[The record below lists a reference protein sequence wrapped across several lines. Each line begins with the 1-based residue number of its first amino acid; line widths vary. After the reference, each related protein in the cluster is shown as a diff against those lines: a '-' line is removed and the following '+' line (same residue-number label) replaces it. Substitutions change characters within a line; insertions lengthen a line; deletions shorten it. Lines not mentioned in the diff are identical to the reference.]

1 MKSYIP
7 DYPRP
12 QFVRESWQNLNG
24 IWNFAFDDNKE
35 SLAHGWERGL
45 PGKTAIQVPFTYET
59 RASGIGDETVHT
71 CVWYSR
77 SITLARAQVEAGHV
91 FLHFEGSDYKTTVW
105 VNGIQVGTH
114 TGGYSRFSFEIASAV
129 QEGENIIAVE
139 VEDAL
144 DTCQPRG
151 KQRWLAD
158 NFGCWYVQT
167 TGIWKTV
174 WLETA
179 ASSYLKS
186 AKITPNVQAA
196 AVEIEFEVEAKNCED
211 CVLEICASFGGTV
224 VSTTTVRVLQRR
236 FKEPLNK

>member
-1 MKSYIP
+1 M
-7 DYPRP
+7 
-12 QFVRESWQNLNG
+12 
-24 IWNFAFDDNKE
+24 
-35 SLAHGWERGL
+35 
-45 PGKTAIQVPFTYET
+45 
-59 RASGIGDETVHT
+59 
-71 CVWYSR
+71 
-77 SITLARAQVEAGHV
+77 
-91 FLHFEGSDYKTTVW
+91 
-105 VNGIQVGTH
+105 
-114 TGGYSRFSFEIASAV
+114 
-129 QEGENIIAVE
+129 
-139 VEDAL
+139 EDAL

-224 VSTTTVRVLQRR
+224 VSCLLCTSHADEVQQGERIAVEYADASAGYRHRSGLLQCDK
-236 FKEPLNK
+236 FYPPL